1 VFGERL
7 KLARKRA
14 GYSLRS
20 LAEAV
25 NGRVSAQALG
35 KYERGE
41 MMPSSDILLA
51 LSRVLEEPIS
61 SLMSPMQARLDGV
74 DFRKKSGTSAKDRA
88 RVESAVLD
96 HVERYLM
103 VEEILEMHSA
113 SWDRPF
119 EEKRL
124 LSSVDQSEALAKEL
138 RECWNLGED
147 PIPDMTELLEEKG
160 IKVFVLLLPHSVSG
174 LTCLVSRPG
183 HEDCV
188 PAIVVNREHNVE
200 RRRLTLAHELAHR
213 VINEESSCDHE
224 KAANRFA
231 GAFLVPEVH
240 IRNEIGE
247 RRHAI
252 GYRELVD
259 LKHLYRISAAA
270 LLVRL
275 EQLAIISH
283 STMVHAFQTIARGW
297 RKTEPEP
304 ILDQGCEST
313 NRFER
318 LCYRALSEDMISLPK
333 AAELLRKKPTEIREE
348 VRGPLADEG
357 HRQ

>member
-1 VFGERL
+1 MFGERL

-14 GYSLRS
+14 GYSLRG

-103 VEEILEMHSA
+103 VEDILEMDSA

-119 EEKRL
+119 AEKRL
-124 LSSVDQSEALAKEL
+124 LSSVGEAESLAVDL
-138 RECWNLGED
+138 RERWNLGDD
-147 PIPDMTELLEEKG
+147 PIPDMTELLEERG
-160 IKVFVLLLPHSVSG
+160 IKVFVLPLPKSVSG
-174 LTCLVSRPG
+174 LTCLVSHPEQEG
-183 HEDCV
+183 HV
-188 PAIVVNREHNVE
+188 PAIVANADHNVE
-200 RRRLTLAHELAHR
+200 RRRLTLGHELAHR
-213 VINEESSCDHE
+213 LIDEDSPCDHE

-231 GAFLVPEVH
+231 GAFLVPEEH
-240 IRNEIGE
+240 LQNEIGE
-247 RRHAI
+247 HRHAI
-252 GYRELVD
+252 GYRELVEI
-259 LKHLYRISAAA
+259 KHVYRISAAA

-275 EQLAIISH
+275 EQLGIISH
-283 STMVHAFQTIARGW
+283 STMVHAFQTFARGW
-297 RKTEPEP
+297 RKDEPEA
-304 ILDQGCEST
+304 IADRGCERT

-333 AAELLRKKPTEIREE
+333 AAELLRMKPSDIRKE

-357 HRQ
+357 HSQ